1 MHSILIL
8 SVAPESNQSAWWRV
22 DLGASYDVYSVLIVN
37 DKYRDGT
44 KYREHGLVIST
55 ILVILMSH
63 LNTF

>member
-44 KYREHGLVIST
+44 KYRDMV
-55 ILVILMSH
+55 
-63 LNTF
+63 